1 MNCLKSQRTGYE
13 RLGWQKKFD
22 LMMIEFFDSD
32 FFLNWETRLRSAKCE
47 VHASVSPPSSL
58 THLPSPFLSISFPL
72 WRRHC
77 TGTSVY
83 RYHLTPRL
91 PFTRTVLRNQ
101 DIHTQ
106 PERKGK
112 EKGQENRNW
121 FGWHEHRRT
130 ALHSDGRSRS
140 IRPSTHFRHLTRSVS
155 DCTRHCAIRVCV
167 LYALYNLVCAHMGRG

>member
-47 VHASVSPPSSL
+47 VHASVFPPLHSL
-58 THLPSPFLSISFPL
+58 TYSLLSFQSLPPFDDIVLVRPFI
-72 WRRHC
+72 
-77 TGTSVY
+77 VIVQ
-83 RYHLTPRL
+83 L
-91 PFTRTVLRNQ
+91 PDFHSRERPYGIKIYVHNQ
-101 DIHTQ
+101 N
-106 PERKGK
+106 GK
-112 EKGQENRNW
+112 AKKGQENRNW